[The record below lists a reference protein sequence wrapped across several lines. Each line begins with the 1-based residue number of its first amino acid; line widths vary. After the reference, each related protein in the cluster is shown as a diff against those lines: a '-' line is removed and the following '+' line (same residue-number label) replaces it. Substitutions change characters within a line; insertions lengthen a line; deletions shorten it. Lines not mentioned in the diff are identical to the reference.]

1 MKQIEVVAAIII
13 KDNRILCTQR
23 SKHKYS
29 YISEKFEFPGGK
41 IEEGE
46 TEVEAL
52 IREIQEEL
60 FQTTFRQ
67 EVLGDNTPRPLQS
80 EGQHLRPHTGRKV
93 GRQHTAKR
101 RRERILI
108 HQPALSR
115 SRIPGDILFPLR
127 HQTGRAVR
135 QIL

>member
-41 IEEGE
+41 VEDGE

-52 IREIQEEL
+52 VREIQEEL
-60 FQTTFRQ
+60 SIDIA
-67 EVLGDNTPRPLQS
+67 VQS
-80 EGQHLRPHTGRKV
+80 KFLTIEHVYPDFAIKMHSYICSSNNEEIKFLEHINHCWLLKEELMKLDWAAADLPIVNK
-93 GRQHTAKR
+93 
-101 RRERILI
+101 LI
-108 HQPALSR
+108 NY
-115 SRIPGDILFPLR
+115 
-127 HQTGRAVR
+127 
-135 QIL
+135 

>member
-1 MKQIEVVAAIII
+1 MKEIEVVAAIII

-46 TEVEAL
+46 TEQQAL

-60 FQTTFRQ
+60 SIDI
-67 EVLGDNTPRPLQS
+67 E
-80 EGQHLRPHTGRKV
+80 
-93 GRQHTAKR
+93 
-101 RRERILI
+101 I
-108 HQPALSR
+108 HNKFLTVEHVYPDFSIKMHSYICSCNADKIRFLEHINHYWLVKEELMSLDWAAADLP
-115 SRIPGDILFPLR
+115 IVKELLNNY
-127 HQTGRAVR
+127 
-135 QIL
+135 

>member
-41 IEEGE
+41 IEVGE

-52 IREIQEEL
+52 VREIQEEL
-60 FQTTFRQ
+60 SIDIA
-67 EVLGDNTPRPLQS
+67 VQS
-80 EGQHLRPHTGRKV
+80 KFLTIEHIYPDFAIKMHSFICSSKNEEIKFLEHINHCWLYKEELMKLDWAAADLPIVK
-93 GRQHTAKR
+93 K
-101 RRERILI
+101 LI
-108 HQPALSR
+108 NY
-115 SRIPGDILFPLR
+115 
-127 HQTGRAVR
+127 
-135 QIL
+135 

>member
-60 FQTTFRQ
+60 SIDIVVQSKFLTIEHVYPDFAIKMHSYICNSKS
-67 EVLGDNTPRPLQS
+67 EVIKFLEHINHCWLHKEELMKLDWAAADLPIV
-80 EGQHLRPHTGRKV
+80 K
-93 GRQHTAKR
+93 K
-101 RRERILI
+101 LI
-108 HQPALSR
+108 N
-115 SRIPGDILFPLR
+115 F
-127 HQTGRAVR
+127 
-135 QIL
+135 